1 MPPASGRGAGM
12 PSASDGAV
20 MPFHGA
26 LATFIC
32 GEAFIEFPVDG
43 RRRVGVPPVARGMGS
58 GGVHAGKCA
67 MTRRKRCIVP
77 LVPLAPLRKI
87 SPR

>member
-1 MPPASGRGAGM
+1 MPPASGRA
-12 PSASDGAV
+12 A

-32 GEAFIEFPVDG
+32 GEAFIEFPADG
-43 RRRVGVPPVARGMGS
+43 RRRVGVPPDARGMGN

-67 MTRRKRCIVP
+67 MIRGKRCIAP

-87 SPR
+87 PPR